1 MESTQD
7 SSVWDWVRYFEEL
20 SSFITSIDSGRITH
34 ANEAFTEY
42 VLDKMNMSI
51 TTLGNIATC
60 LRSTGDNPDF
70 QGVELTTLQHI
81 EADVLQLKGCL
92 FEIGSEWQ
100 AHLDDVVR
108 QSSSTYHYRVQ
119 SSSSGQTAGR
129 PRFDI
134 SRQQL
139 EYLSSMNF
147 SWTQIADLLGVS
159 RMTIYRRRHEF
170 GLLSDPYTT
179 IDDGQ
184 LRSTIRDLR
193 TQFPEIGE
201 SIMWVILELWDSMC
215 KERESDGKKK

>member
-1 MESTQD
+1 M
-7 SSVWDWVRYFEEL
+7 
-20 SSFITSIDSGRITH
+20 
-34 ANEAFTEY
+34 
-42 VLDKMNMSI
+42 
-51 TTLGNIATC
+51 
-60 LRSTGDNPDF
+60 
-70 QGVELTTLQHI
+70 TTLQHI

-100 AHLDDVVR
+100 AHWDDVVR

-201 SIMWVILELWDSMC
+201 SIMWGHLRAMRFHVQRERVRRALREIDPLNTALRWRGILTSRRPYCVPGPNSLWHIGMHYC
-215 KERESDGKKK
+215 IYFLCIHVYLWQYT